1 MPKLILRD
9 RQLGVVFKKLV
20 TDTGG
25 APCCCGGVCCPAD
38 APCLQT
44 PILACNAGGLMVPV
58 SCAQNRG
65 YRMRLSTTWRS
76 LKRETYTDVQGM
88 PVVSVAQFGITASAQ
103 YCVSSDSAG
112 DENAIAR
119 LIPDTMRLEGATF
132 QSATVSGQSVF
143 EFVASGSVLI
153 PTGPA
158 RTDQLP
164 VVNQEGPTPPAVVE
178 LLRPGTLGLLYPILG
193 QGGGAT
199 GTATAPY
206 IPISPAPCTL
216 ATVWPVDPLNRGRRA
231 QEQYTFADACDAG
244 RFTWSGTVDQ
254 RGRPVTAD
262 PTYTLSYAADLE
274 TTWTR
279 EYCRCGGGGGPT
291 DLTITGG
298 CANCGDPSTLEVIE

>member
-9 RQLGVVFKKLV
+9 RQLGVVSRQLV
-20 TDTGG
+20 TDAGG

-44 PILACNAGGLMVPV
+44 PIFACNAGGLIVSV

-65 YRMRLSTTWRS
+65 YRMRVSTSWRS
-76 LKRETYTDVQGM
+76 LKRETYTDVRGR
-88 PVVSVAQFGITASAQ
+88 PVVSVAQFGISASAQ
-103 YCVSSDSAG
+103 YCVSSDPAG
-112 DENAIAR
+112 GENAIAR

-158 RTDQLP
+158 NSDQLP
-164 VVNQEGPTPPAVVE
+164 VVNQEGPGRPAVVE
-178 LLRPGTLGLLYPILG
+178 LLLATTLGFNYPILG
-193 QGGGAT
+193 RGGGAT
-199 GTATAPY
+199 GTGT
-206 IPISPAPCTL
+206 SPFFPVRPTPCTL
-216 ATVWPVDPLNRGRRA
+216 AYVWPVDPLNRDRRA

-244 RFTWSGTVDQ
+244 RFTWSGTAEQ
-254 RGRPVTAD
+254 RRWRLD
-262 PTYTLSYAADLE
+262 PTGLLTFSAELE

-291 DLTITGG
+291 DLTTSGG